1 VKSKILNRSN
11 AETSDHFG
19 ERYWCNEES
28 EVQREK
34 KKKLK
39 VSEIEKI

>member
-1 VKSKILNRSN
+1 MKSKILNRSN

-19 ERYWCNEES
+19 ERNWCNEES

-34 KKKLK
+34 KKLK